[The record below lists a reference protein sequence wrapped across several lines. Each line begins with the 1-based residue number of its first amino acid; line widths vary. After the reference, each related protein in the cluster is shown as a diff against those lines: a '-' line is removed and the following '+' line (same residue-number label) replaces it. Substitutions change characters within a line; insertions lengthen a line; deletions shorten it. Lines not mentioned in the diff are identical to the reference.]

1 PTVQQC
7 YQLHYS
13 REKAALQQR
22 NVSEAMSYMWTTLSA
37 VKCWPDQAF
46 LFPSVQPTVLRQ
58 ITLLLGPDISG
69 RLCLAKEPSK
79 MRRERNCPVSLSP
92 LSVHPLRPAFRPGL
106 LIVSLGEVV
115 AAQWWG
121 GG

>member
-1 PTVQQC
+1 
-7 YQLHYS
+7 
-13 REKAALQQR
+13 
-22 NVSEAMSYMWTTLSA
+22 
-37 VKCWPDQAF
+37 
-46 LFPSVQPTVLRQ
+46 
-58 ITLLLGPDISG
+58 
-69 RLCLAKEPSK
+69 EPSE

-121 GG
+121 GGIRLSHNSDVTKSSSHLSESIQNWLRLTAVWPASCLTIAGKQRETGSKHGRIYLLTEPGHRVCRHQRRGVRSGGR